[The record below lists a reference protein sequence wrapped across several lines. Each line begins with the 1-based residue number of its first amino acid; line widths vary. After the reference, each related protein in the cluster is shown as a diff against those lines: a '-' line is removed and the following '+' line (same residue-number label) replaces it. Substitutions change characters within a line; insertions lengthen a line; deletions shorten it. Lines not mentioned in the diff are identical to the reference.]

1 MTTPLW
7 LEDERTHAR
16 RMVMEA
22 TVQTLTLAWSPKST
36 AFIANDRAL
45 SDVENAYIYDVKTPE
60 RIDLRRQVLADDG
73 TAASRFTSDVNP
85 AANHSYFHALR
96 WLDARHVEMHLYGHT
111 DGAPNGKPFRPG
123 HEEDSVRSVTAS
135 ICAIA
140 SAEMVSCRKDCPE
153 ASPNVLGPVSTSTP
167 MPDVCHAFNG
177 GVGRGLHAR
186 AANMAD
192 LVSFVE
198 NWTDRPLLDKT
209 GIRGLYRIETGPY
222 LRMDAMADRW
232 DVPDAPTVFEMFGQL
247 VLSMEPQRGVV
258 EIYVIDHIEKPSEN

>member
-73 TAASRFTSDVNP
+73 TAASRFTSDANP

-111 DGAPNGKPFRPG
+111 DGAPNGKSFRPG
-123 HEEDSVRSVTAS
+123 HEEDSVRSGD
-135 ICAIA
+135 CFDLRYR
-140 SAEMVSCRKDCPE
+140 VSRD
-153 ASPNVLGPVSTSTP
+153 
-167 MPDVCHAFNG
+167 
-177 GVGRGLHAR
+177 
-186 AANMAD
+186 
-192 LVSFVE
+192 
-198 NWTDRPLLDKT
+198 
-209 GIRGLYRIETGPY
+209 
-222 LRMDAMADRW
+222 
-232 DVPDAPTVFEMFGQL
+232 
-247 VLSMEPQRGVV
+247 GVV
-258 EIYVIDHIEKPSEN
+258 QKLSQHVFSLASKARDGTQ